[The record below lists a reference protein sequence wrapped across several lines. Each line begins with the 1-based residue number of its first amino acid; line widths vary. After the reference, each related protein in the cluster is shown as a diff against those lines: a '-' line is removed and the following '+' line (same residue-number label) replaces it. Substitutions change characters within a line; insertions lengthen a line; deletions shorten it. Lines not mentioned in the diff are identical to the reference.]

1 MTQSQMTQSQSS
13 QNQPA
18 QNPASQNQAPQYPPS
33 QYQPFNPRPTAPATR
48 LPPKACDSQFHV
60 FGSADR
66 YPVRPGAAYEMPSAT
81 IETALGLHR
90 LLGIERGVIV
100 QATTYGADHQ
110 VVLDGLA
117 AAGPSYR
124 GCANAVVLA
133 ERDDAYIQKLHDAG
147 VRGAR
152 FTRQGLG
159 ISMAPAVFDRAI
171 ARIRELGWYAK
182 FQPEPDG
189 MMAQAAQFE
198 RLDIPV
204 LLDHMGRADP
214 TAGAADPTRQLLES
228 LLARGNFWVMLSLTE
243 KISRTGPP
251 WDDVTPLAQALI
263 AANPDRVV
271 WGSDWPH
278 PVSTKPTPDEGQ
290 LVDQLARYAGDAATL
305 KKILVDNPARLFG
318 FDE

>member
-1 MTQSQMTQSQSS
+1 MTQY
-13 QNQPA
+13 
-18 QNPASQNQAPQYPPS
+18 QA
-33 QYQPFNPRPTAPATR
+33 FNPNPTAPATR
-48 LPPKACDSQFHV
+48 LPPLSCDSQFHV
-60 FGSADR
+60 FGPAER
-66 YPVRPGAAYEMPSAT
+66 YPARPGAAYTMPSAT
-81 IETALGLHR
+81 IDVALRLHR

-100 QATTYGADHQ
+100 QATTYGADHE

-117 AAGPSYR
+117 AAGPNYR

-133 ERDDAYIQKLHDAG
+133 ERDDAYLARLHDAG

-159 ISMAPAVFDRAI
+159 ISMAPAVFERAI

-189 MMAQAAQFE
+189 MMAQVAQFE

-214 TAGAADPTRQLLES
+214 TLGETDPTRQKLVELLE
-228 LLARGNFWVMLSLTE
+228 RGNFWVMLSLTE
-243 KISRTGPP
+243 KLSRGGPP

-278 PVSTKPTPDEGQ
+278 PVSVKATPDEGR
-290 LVDQLARYAGDAATL
+290 LVDQLVRYAGDAATL

-318 FDE
+318 FDA